1 MTGNRNSA
9 SDAGV
14 GALLA
19 KAGLD
24 AAILNVRINLPSV
37 REGKFK
43 TATLAEVA
51 ELQAKSAGPLSR
63 TLAAV
68 EANLP
73 A

>member
-1 MTGNRNSA
+1 VTGNRNSA

-37 REGKFK
+37 RDGRFK
-43 TATLAEVA
+43 TASLAEIS
-51 ELQAKSAGPLSR
+51 ELQAKSAGPLAR

-68 EANLP
+68 DASLAN
-73 A
+73 

>member
-1 MTGNRNSA
+1 MQLSA
-9 SDAGV
+9 EAEDFFAQV
-14 GALLA
+14 

-24 AAILNVRINLPSV
+24 AAVLNVRINLPSV
-37 REGKFK
+37 REGPFK

-68 EANLP
+68 DASLP